1 MTGQRVLCRT
11 WRRRRPDLD
20 WDMVIAAIKTAWES
34 NQTTTQIRR
43 MLVDA
48 WNLLLSEDTIDRVVR
63 AVSTYRPGVGR
74 PGQSHWWR
82 GSTPRRQ
89 CQACLA
95 AKHFR
100 CKFHAAERMRAWRAA
115 NRARA
120 RAIGRKAQP
129 RYYWK
134 QRGVS
139 LVPTPQSP
147 PRYRVA
153 PLLNPTDP
161 FRRPA
166 A

>member
-1 MTGQRVLCRT
+1 
-11 WRRRRPDLD
+11 
-20 WDMVIAAIKTAWES
+20 MVIAAIKTAWES
-34 NQTTTQIRR
+34 NQTMTQIRR

-74 PGQSHWWR
+74 PGQPHWWR

-89 CQACLA
+89 CAACLA

-115 NRARA
+115 NRTRT
-120 RAIGRKAQP
+120 RAIGRKAQS
-129 RYYWK
+129 RYYLK
-134 QRGVS
+134 QQGVS
-139 LVPTPQSP
+139 LTPNPQ
-147 PRYRVA
+147 RYRCECGGVIAPGVA
-153 PLLNPTDP
+153 HRCRYTQQG
-161 FRRPA
+161 A

>member
-1 MTGQRVLCRT
+1 MSILFRT

-20 WDMVIAAIKTAWES
+20 WDAVIAAIKAQWEA
-34 NQTTTQIRR
+34 NRTTTQIRQA
-43 MLVDA
+43 LA
-48 WNLLLSEDTIDRVVR
+48 ETWNLLVSRDTVARAVY
-63 AVSTYRPGVGR
+63 AVSTYRPGGGR
-74 PGQSHWWR
+74 PGNPQWWR
-82 GSTPRRQ
+82 ARTP
-89 CQACLA
+89 CAACRT